1 MGGDAG
7 CEEGKLVSNGTRA
20 DIVPIRRSDMWHPS
34 HHRADSLMTK
44 TKKSQKASNSPP
56 LIKLSEVDQF
66 SKVVVRKL
74 VLFEVPQADHV
85 VS

>member
-1 MGGDAG
+1 MMRENWFPMAREPISFLSGGQI
-7 CEEGKLVSNGTRA
+7 CGT
-20 DIVPIRRSDMWHPS
+20 WG
-34 HHRADSLMTK
+34 HHMPDNLMTE

-56 LIKLSEVDQF
+56 PIKLSEVDQF

-85 VS
+85 VT

>member
-1 MGGDAG
+1 MPD
-7 CEEGKLVSNGTRA
+7 N
-20 DIVPIRRSDMWHPS
+20 
-34 HHRADSLMTK
+34 LMTE

-74 VLFEVPQADHV
+74 DLFEVPQADHV
-85 VS
+85 VT

>member
-1 MGGDAG
+1 MRRENWFPMAREPISFLSGGQT
-7 CEEGKLVSNGTRA
+7 CGTR
-20 DIVPIRRSDMWHPS
+20 H
-34 HHRADSLMTK
+34 HHRADNLMTE

>member
-1 MGGDAG
+1 MQGVMRENWFPVSWEQVSYLSGGQI
-7 CEEGKLVSNGTRA
+7 CGTQ
-20 DIVPIRRSDMWHPS
+20 S
-34 HHRADSLMTK
+34 HHMADNLMTE
-44 TKKSQKASNSPP
+44 TKKTQKASNFPP